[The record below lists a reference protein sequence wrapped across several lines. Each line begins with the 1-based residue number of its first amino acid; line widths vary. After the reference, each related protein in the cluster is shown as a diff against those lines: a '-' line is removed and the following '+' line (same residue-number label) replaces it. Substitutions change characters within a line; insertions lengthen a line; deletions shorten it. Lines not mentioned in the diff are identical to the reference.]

1 MEASFASNCPSC
13 HFPACVGG
21 AAGAGLGAAHQGA
34 APLGVTLG
42 LATPRHLASLVSA
55 RGSVTRGVKEIL

>member
-13 HFPACVGG
+13 HFSACVGG
-21 AAGAGLGAAHQGA
+21 AAGAGLGAAHLGA

-42 LATPRHLASLVSA
+42 LATPRHLASLASA
-55 RGSVTRGVKEIL
+55 QGSVTRGVKEIL